1 MKRNARDGASA
12 LNAAI
17 AAFAACSVAF
27 AVFAMPIDLFASLID
42 GTGVPLILSA
52 AQPPLGSTARLA
64 VMAAGAALS
73 FISVWLLLNRLDG
86 VGRRRTEIVPEPE
99 WLAPRVR
106 RADAH
111 PDAPLRRPIF
121 AGSDLGEPR
130 EDNLAPDSSW
140 LDMAATVPGHRA
152 EDIRMPTPSSPDQ
165 TAAAADE
172 SCASGAA
179 DEIERIASPAP
190 AADEQADEATLELR
204 HDQMADEAEDQA
216 ISTEALMARLPLP
229 DGRGESVSNL
239 IERLDAGLAACE
251 WPLAAASPGAPPE
264 PADNRLQAALDELQR
279 MAGRG

>member
-1 MKRNARDGASA
+1 
-12 LNAAI
+12 
-17 AAFAACSVAF
+17 
-27 AVFAMPIDLFASLID
+27 MPIDLFASLID
-42 GTGVPLILSA
+42 STGLPLILSA
-52 AQPPLGSTARLA
+52 AQPPLGSSARLA

-73 FISVWLLLNRLDG
+73 FISVSLLLNGLDG

-121 AGSDLGEPR
+121 AGSDLGEPG
-130 EDNLAPDSSW
+130 EDNLVPDTSW
-140 LDMAATVPGHRA
+140 LDMAATVPGYRA
-152 EDIRMPTPSSPDQ
+152 EDIGMPTPSSPGR
-165 TAAAADE
+165 AAAAAYATSAPGVAE
-172 SCASGAA
+172 
-179 DEIERIASPAP
+179 EIDRPGSPAP
-190 AADEQADEATLELR
+190 AADAQADELADGAVLELR
-204 HDQMADEAEDQA
+204 QDQVADEAEDQD

-229 DGRGESVSNL
+229 EGRGESVSNL

-251 WPLAAASPGAPPE
+251 WPLAAASPAIPPE

>member
-1 MKRNARDGASA
+1 
-12 LNAAI
+12 
-17 AAFAACSVAF
+17 
-27 AVFAMPIDLFASLID
+27 MPTDLFASLID
-42 GTGVPLILSA
+42 GAGLPLILSA

-64 VMAAGAALS
+64 VMAGGAAVS
-73 FISVWLLLNRLDG
+73 FISVWLLLNGLDG

-121 AGSDLGEPR
+121 AGSDLGEPG
-130 EDNLAPDSSW
+130 EDNLVPDSSW

-152 EDIRMPTPSSPDQ
+152 EDIGMPTPSSSAQAD
-165 TAAAADE
+165 AAVDE
-172 SCASGAA
+172 PSAIEAA
-179 DEIERIASPAP
+179 DEIERSETPAP
-190 AADEQADEATLELR
+190 AQDKDADDQADGAMLELR
-204 HDQMADEAEDQA
+204 HDQMADEGEDQA

-239 IERLDAGLAACE
+239 IERLDAGLAGCE
-251 WPLAAASPGAPPE
+251 WPLAAASPGTPPE

-279 MAGRG
+279 MAGRR

>member
-1 MKRNARDGASA
+1 
-12 LNAAI
+12 
-17 AAFAACSVAF
+17 
-27 AVFAMPIDLFASLID
+27 MPTDLFASLVD
-42 GTGVPLILSA
+42 GAGLPLILSA

-64 VMAAGAALS
+64 VMATGAALS

-121 AGSDLGEPR
+121 AGSDLGEPG
-130 EDNLAPDSSW
+130 EDNLVADSSW

-152 EDIRMPTPSSPDQ
+152 EELGMPTPSSPGQ
-165 TAAAADE
+165 AQADIATDE
-172 SCASGAA
+172 PGAPSAA
-179 DEIERIASPAP
+179 DEIERIEPAAP
-190 AADEQADEATLELR
+190 AADEHPDEGMLELR
-204 HDQMADEAEDQA
+204 QDQMAMADEAEEQA

-251 WPLAAASPGAPPE
+251 WPLAAASPGTPPE
-264 PADNRLQAALDELQR
+264 PTDNRLQAALDELQR

>member
-1 MKRNARDGASA
+1 VIVMKRISRGGASA

-27 AVFAMPIDLFASLID
+27 AIFAMPTDLFASLID
-42 GTGVPLILSA
+42 GAGLPLILSA

-73 FISVWLLLNRLDG
+73 FISVWLLLNGLDG
-86 VGRRRTEIVPEPE
+86 MGRRRTEIVPEPE

-121 AGSDLGEPR
+121 AGSDLGEPS
-130 EDNLAPDSSW
+130 EDNLVADSNW

-152 EDIRMPTPSSPDQ
+152 EETDMPAPSAADQ
-165 TAAAADE
+165 ADAAADE
-172 SCASGAA
+172 PSEA
-179 DEIERIASPAP
+179 DEIERIAPPAA
-190 AADEQADEATLELR
+190 AADEHPDEAMLELR
-204 HDQMADEAEDQA
+204 QDQMADEAEDQD

-251 WPLAAASPGAPPE
+251 WPLAAASPGTTPE

-279 MAGRG
+279 MAGRR

>member
-1 MKRNARDGASA
+1 
-12 LNAAI
+12 
-17 AAFAACSVAF
+17 
-27 AVFAMPIDLFASLID
+27 MPTDLFASLID
-42 GTGVPLILSA
+42 GAGLPLILSA
-52 AQPPLGSTARLA
+52 AQPPLGSTARLV
-64 VMAAGAALS
+64 VMAAGAAFS

-86 VGRRRTEIVPEPE
+86 LGRRRTEIVPEPE

-121 AGSDLGEPR
+121 AGSDLGEPG
-130 EDNLAPDSSW
+130 EDNLVADSSW

-152 EDIRMPTPSSPDQ
+152 EDIGMRTPPSPDQ
-165 TAAAADE
+165 AAAAADE
-172 SCASGAA
+172 TSASGAA
-179 DEIERIASPAP
+179 AESEGIASL
-190 AADEQADEATLELR
+190 AADEAADESTLELR
-204 HDQMADEAEDQA
+204 KDQMADEAEDQA

-251 WPLAAASPGAPPE
+251 WPLAAASPGTPPE

>member
-1 MKRNARDGASA
+1 
-12 LNAAI
+12 
-17 AAFAACSVAF
+17 
-27 AVFAMPIDLFASLID
+27 MPTDLFASLID
-42 GTGVPLILSA
+42 GAGLPLILSA

-64 VMAAGAALS
+64 VTAAGAAVS
-73 FISVWLLLNRLDG
+73 FISVWLLLNALDG

-121 AGSDLGEPR
+121 AGSDLGEPG
-130 EDNLAPDSSW
+130 EDNLVPDSSW

-152 EDIRMPTPSSPDQ
+152 EDIGMPTPSSSAQ
-165 TAAAADE
+165 ANAAADE
-172 SCASGAA
+172 SNAIDAA
-179 DEIERIASPAP
+179 HEIERSEAP
-190 AADEQADEATLELR
+190 ALAHDEEADDQADGAMLELR
-204 HDQMADEAEDQA
+204 HDQVADEGEDQA

-251 WPLAAASPGAPPE
+251 WPLAAAAPGTPAE

-279 MAGRG
+279 MAGRR

>member
-1 MKRNARDGASA
+1 
-12 LNAAI
+12 LNAAT

-27 AVFAMPIDLFASLID
+27 AVFAMPTDVFASLID
-42 GTGVPLILSA
+42 AAGLPLVLSA

-64 VMAAGAALS
+64 VMAAGAAFS
-73 FISVWLLLNRLDG
+73 FISVWLLLNQLDG
-86 VGRRRTEIVPEPE
+86 MGRRRTEIVPEPE

-121 AGSDLGEPR
+121 AGSDLGEPS
-130 EDNLAPDSSW
+130 EDNLVTDASW

-152 EDIRMPTPSSPDQ
+152 EEIGMAAPSTADQ
-165 TAAAADE
+165 ADAAAGE
-172 SCASGAA
+172 PGASSAA
-179 DEIERIASPAP
+179 DEIERLAP
-190 AADEQADEATLELR
+190 PTDEHADEAMLELR
-204 HDQMADEAEDQA
+204 EDQVADEAEDQD

-251 WPLAAASPGAPPE
+251 WPLAAASPGTAPE